1 MCFYSLFHDKIKKKR
16 GGIQPKLDTVEK
28 EQALKLMLL

>member
-16 GGIQPKLDTVEK
+16 GIQPKLDTVEK